1 MAVGAA
7 VGGVV
12 SEHLSPRIGL
22 AMLPI
27 MIFIGYIILTIGK
40 GRLSAANDLP
50 TDDEDLAAIADLS
63 DRNT

>member
-1 MAVGAA
+1 
-7 VGGVV
+7 
-12 SEHLSPRIGL
+12 
-22 AMLPI
+22 MLPI